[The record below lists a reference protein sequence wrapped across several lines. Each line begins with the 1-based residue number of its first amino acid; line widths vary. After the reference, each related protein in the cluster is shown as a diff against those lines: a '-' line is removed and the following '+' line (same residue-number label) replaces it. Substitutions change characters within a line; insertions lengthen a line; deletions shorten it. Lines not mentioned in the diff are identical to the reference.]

1 MNKKYIP
8 RIACSIVLI
17 FVSVVSLFTPTGV
30 ARAGSNLV
38 LNPGFE
44 ATGTGGAGDAANW
57 LEGTN
62 HTRASDKFNT
72 GGWSLHSTYRGAG
85 TSTRTESSIAVSPNT
100 TYTYSGYIWR
110 TNATGGA
117 CMDMADLVGER
128 QLCTKTTGRWQFLT
142 GTWNSGSNTSVML
155 RLITDGLPTGDI
167 WFDDI
172 SLMGPDDPIV
182 TPTKTNTPISPTNTP
197 TITSTPT
204 ITKTPS
210 TDINLVL
217 NSSFETQGNNAAD
230 AASWIEGANH
240 VRASDKFN
248 TGGWSL
254 HSTYR
259 GTGTDTRTA
268 APIAV
273 SPNTTYTYSGY
284 IWRTNATGASC
295 MDMADLVGERQLCA
309 TATGSWQY
317 LSGTWNSG
325 SNTSVSLRLITD
337 GSPTGDIWF
346 DDISLKGAGGPIC
359 PYPTP
364 EPLLVE
370 PVTSPTNQGS
380 QVITVP
386 INNGDSVTVTHEFGS
401 TTVTGNF
408 SRLNPALV
416 TVPLQPNATHHLTV
430 SAHVPS
436 LTGPNGCNYGN
447 YTLTTTR
454 DRLGAS
460 LTIVQISDIAT
471 PTVPPTSSNL
481 ILNPGFEA
489 QGSSAGD
496 AANWTEG
503 VNHARASDK
512 FHTGGWSLHS
522 AFRGAGTSTHTTAP
536 IPVSPNTNY
545 TYSGYVW
552 RTNSNGAAC
561 MDMSDIAG
569 ESQLCTSAAGSW
581 QYLRVTWN
589 SGPNRSVTLRL
600 ITDGSP
606 TGDIWFDDISLAA
619 DGPTPTPAPTNTP
632 DPNGDPIIAAAGDI
646 ACDPNVPAFNGGYGT
661 AGECRQMQV
670 SDLLVYADPPLT
682 TVLTLGDNSN
692 ADGSLY
698 VYEQSYGPTWGRVKN
713 ITRPGVGNH
722 DYENAPGAPGYF
734 TYFGAAAGD
743 PTKGYYSFD
752 VGTWHI
758 IALNSNCSQIS
769 GGCGAGSPQEQW
781 LKADLAA
788 HPNMCTLAYW
798 HHPRFSSG
806 GQGSTVAMDPFWR
819 ALYAAGVE
827 VVLNGHDH
835 VYERF
840 APQNPNGIADPK
852 GIQEFIVGTGG
863 KVMNSFATTQPNSL
877 VRHTFT
883 FGVLKMTLRS
893 GSYDWQFVPEAGQ
906 TWTDT
911 GSRNCFNAP

>member
-8 RIACSIVLI
+8 RIACFFVLI
-17 FVSVVSLFTPTGV
+17 FVSVVSLFAPSGV

-38 LNPGFE
+38 LNPSFE
-44 ATGTGGAGDAANW
+44 AQGNSVGDAANW

-85 TSTRTESSIAVSPNT
+85 TSTRTESPIVVSPNT
-100 TYTYSGYIWR
+100 IYTYSGYIWR
-110 TNATGGA
+110 TNATGA
-117 CMDMADLVGER
+117 SCMDMADLVGER

-142 GTWNSGSNTSVML
+142 GTWNSGSNTSVTL

-172 SLMGPDDPIV
+172 SLADNTTV
-182 TPTKTNTPISPTNTP
+182 TNTPISPTNTP
-197 TITSTPT
+197 TNPPTPIITN
-204 ITKTPS
+204 TPS

-217 NSSFETQGNNAAD
+217 NPSFETQGTSGGD
-230 AASWIEGANH
+230 AANWTEGTNH
-240 VRASDKFN
+240 TRASDKFH
-248 TGGWSL
+248 TGSWSL

-259 GTGTDTRTA
+259 GAGTDTRTT

-273 SPNTTYTYSGY
+273 SPNMTYTYSGY
-284 IWRTNATGASC
+284 VWRTNATGASC
-295 MDMADLVGERQLCA
+295 MDMADIVGERQLCA

-325 SNTSVSLRLITD
+325 SNTSVMLRLITD
-337 GSPTGDIWF
+337 GSPTADIWF
-346 DDISLKGAGGPIC
+346 DDISLKGPGGP
-359 PYPTP
+359 T
-364 EPLLVE
+364 VT
-370 PVTSPTNQGS
+370 PVTN
-380 QVITVP
+380 
-386 INNGDSVTVTHEFGS
+386 
-401 TTVTGNF
+401 
-408 SRLNPALV
+408 
-416 TVPLQPNATHHLTV
+416 
-430 SAHVPS
+430 
-436 LTGPNGCNYGN
+436 
-447 YTLTTTR
+447 
-454 DRLGAS
+454 
-460 LTIVQISDIAT
+460 T
-471 PTVPPTSSNL
+471 PVPPTNTLTATSTPVVTNTPPVDINL
-481 ILNPGFEA
+481 VLNPSFET
-489 QGSSAGD
+489 QGNSAAD

-503 VNHARASDK
+503 TNHARASDK
-512 FHTGGWSLHS
+512 FNTGGWSLHS
-522 AFRGAGTSTHTTAP
+522 TFRGAGTSTHTTAP
-536 IPVSPNTNY
+536 IPVSLNTNY

-552 RTNSNGAAC
+552 RTNATGGAC

-581 QYLRVTWN
+581 QYLRMTWN

-646 ACDPNVPAFNGGYGT
+646 GCDPNAPAFNGGYGT

-682 TVLTLGDNSN
+682 AVLTLGDNSN

-698 VYEQSYGPTWGRVKN
+698 VYEQSYGPTWGRVKS

-835 VYERF
+835 IYERF
-840 APQNPNGIADPK
+840 APQNPGGVTDPM

-883 FGVLKMTLRS
+883 FGVLKLTLHPT
-893 GSYDWQFVPEAGQ
+893 SYDWQFVPEAGQ